1 VETDDKNI
9 VSRLECGY
17 SVMVDGKLL
26 EINASSV
33 IEKYEWYQNG
43 VKKKEEGQ
51 YLVFKGINQE
61 QDNGTYNCSIILKNG
76 QIIESEPFNLTVYK
90 CNYNFLASSLFNLLF
105 SLNTSKPK
113 YYKYSANQ
121 FKLN

>member
-1 VETDDKNI
+1 METEDTHI
-9 VSRLECGY
+9 VSRVRCGY

-33 IEKYEWYQNG
+33 IERYEWYQNG
-43 VKKKEEGQ
+43 VKNEEEGQ

-76 QIIESEPFNLTVYK
+76 QIIKSEPFNLTVYK
-90 CNYNFLASSLFNLLF
+90 CNYNFLASSLFNPLF

-113 YYKYSANQ
+113 YYKY
-121 FKLN
+121 